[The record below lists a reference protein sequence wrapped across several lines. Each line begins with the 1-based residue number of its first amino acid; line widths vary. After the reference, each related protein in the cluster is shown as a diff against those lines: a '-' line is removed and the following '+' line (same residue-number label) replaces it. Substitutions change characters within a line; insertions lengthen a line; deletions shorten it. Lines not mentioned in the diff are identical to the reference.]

1 MSFSFRQPG
10 NGSLFGPP
18 VIPDN
23 QSFSFGQ
30 PSQSGSN
37 PTQLRWTPPTISTS
51 TSDGDS
57 KPNAAQQTSLEDKD
71 EIISLLLPP
80 KSAKNEYIEQQPA
93 KYVFKCM
100 DGDIQIP
107 EYGILR
113 TEFYYQQVKARE
125 VDENGHIYNYK
136 QFPRSSVKYFT
147 DALFGVMPECK
158 DIVETLQ
165 LLNFLLFD
173 GQANEGLCMSCSL
186 KLGASSRWSSSL
198 YFAKWN
204 SDEITI
210 GKMHSTLQRSFFLF
224 LRNLISDFGS
234 DFEIIFMKNIWRQL
248 QS

>member
-1 MSFSFRQPG
+1 MSFSFGQPG
-10 NGSLFGPP
+10 NG
-18 VIPDN
+18 
-23 QSFSFGQ
+23 SFSFGQ

-37 PTQLRWTPPTISTS
+37 PTQLRWTPPTIPTS

-57 KPNAAQQTSLEDKD
+57 KPATAAQQTTLEDKD
-71 EIISLLLPP
+71 EMISLLLPP

-158 DIVETLQ
+158 DIVETLH

-173 GQANEGLCMSCSL
+173 GQANEGTWHI
-186 KLGASSRWSSSL
+186 A
-198 YFAKWN
+198 
-204 SDEITI
+204 
-210 GKMHSTLQRSFFLF
+210 
-224 LRNLISDFGS
+224 
-234 DFEIIFMKNIWRQL
+234 
-248 QS
+248 

>member
-1 MSFSFRQPG
+1 MRFS
-10 NGSLFGPP
+10 S
-18 VIPDN
+18 
-23 QSFSFGQ
+23 GQ
-30 PSQSGSN
+30 PSRPFARASQSGSRS
-37 PTQLRWTPPTISTS
+37 TQLHWTPLPIPTS

-57 KPNAAQQTSLEDKD
+57 TPATAAQQTTLEDKD
-71 EIISLLLPP
+71 EMISLLLPP

-147 DALFGVMPECK
+147 DALFGIMPECK
-158 DIVETLQ
+158 DIVETLH

-173 GQANEGLCMSCSL
+173 GQANEGLCMSC
-186 KLGASSRWSSSL
+186 KLGRVFPLVVVS
-198 YFAKWN
+198 
-204 SDEITI
+204 I
-210 GKMHSTLQRSFFLF
+210 
-224 LRNLISDFGS
+224 LRHVEF
-234 DFEIIFMKNIWRQL
+234 
-248 QS
+248 